1 MRGNVPATMKAL
13 VAYSAADYRFED
25 KVKYYQGFINS
36 RNQKKEGTRNHEL
49 YRLVETL
56 TDFTEKDIL
65 ERTEKIMAKFP
76 DYLRENEL
84 LK

>member
-1 MRGNVPATMKAL
+1 MEKRINIR
-13 VAYSAADYRFED
+13 AADYRFED

-49 YRLVETL
+49 CRLVETL

-65 ERTEKIMAKFP
+65 ERTEKIMAKFL